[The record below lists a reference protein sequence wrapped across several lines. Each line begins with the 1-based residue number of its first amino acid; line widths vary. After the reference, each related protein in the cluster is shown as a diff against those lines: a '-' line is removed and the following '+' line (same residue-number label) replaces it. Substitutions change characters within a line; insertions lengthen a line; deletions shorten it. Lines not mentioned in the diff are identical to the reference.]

1 MRFWKNSDEPQDP
14 EEMCLHCHA
23 MIPGRARICP
33 SAGVSGMRRKTHPRP
48 NKRSTEHLDPQNN
61 ALTKLS
67 QKGGF
72 LSLVREL

>member
-1 MRFWKNSDEPQDP
+1 MRFWRNSDGPQDP

-23 MIPGRARICP
+23 MIPGRTRICP
-33 SAGVSGMRRKTHPRP
+33 FCGRIWDEAEDAHPQP

-61 ALTKLS
+61 ALTKLT

-72 LSLVREL
+72 PLAGA